1 MFTYSKPTKFT
12 FFLLKS
18 RMLEWQNLSKNQV
31 LQKLAKYKSDKRI
44 QGFKR
49 HKARSDLMKM
59 KKAVRQLEIG
69 IEPTNEMR
77 ANLKVSF

>member
-1 MFTYSKPTKFT
+1 MLNPLFQ
-12 FFLLKS
+12 S
-18 RMLEWQNLSKNQV
+18 RMLEWQKLSKTQV
-31 LQKLAKYKSDKRI
+31 LQKLAKYKSDKRL

-69 IEPTNEMR
+69 VEPTNEMR
-77 ANLKVSF
+77 ASLKVGSVEIKNG